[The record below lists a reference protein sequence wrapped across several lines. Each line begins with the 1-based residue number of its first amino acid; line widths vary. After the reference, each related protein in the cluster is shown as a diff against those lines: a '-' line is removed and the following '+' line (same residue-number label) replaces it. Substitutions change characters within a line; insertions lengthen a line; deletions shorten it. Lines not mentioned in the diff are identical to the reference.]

1 MIMILND
8 VLTQYNVFSKLK
20 IKDGDKELPKELKV
34 KVMRLRMAFSKIK
47 NKFDSDL
54 QEFMSEL
61 VTPEFKEL
69 SGKSD
74 KTEQETSRLNELAEQ
89 INSEYLIFIN
99 QKGLEEV
106 TMVDVTFTEDEYADI
121 VEVNAGNDIEL
132 NGKSVSA
139 MDFLEAVYTLFV
151 KE

>member
-1 MIMILND
+1 MILND

-54 QEFMSEL
+54 QEFMNEII
-61 VTPEFKEL
+61 TQEFKEL

-74 KTEQETSRLNELAEQ
+74 KTEQETSRLNELTEQ

-106 TMVDVTFTEDEYADI
+106 TMVDITFTEDEYADI

>member
-54 QEFMSEL
+54 QEFMNEII
-61 VTPEFKEL
+61 TQEFKEL

-74 KTEQETSRLNELAEQ
+74 KTEQETSRLNELTEQ